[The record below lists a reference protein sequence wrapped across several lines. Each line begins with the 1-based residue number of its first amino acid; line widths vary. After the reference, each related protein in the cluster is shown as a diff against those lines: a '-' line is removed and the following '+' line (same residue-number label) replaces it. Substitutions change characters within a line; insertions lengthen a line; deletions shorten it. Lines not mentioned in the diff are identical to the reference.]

1 MRVRRSI
8 VLPIIVLPCVA
19 AILQSASQSSPATGM
34 TAAAA
39 AFLQTLTPELKQK
52 AQLPFNSDNRFDWH
66 YIPSTGGG
74 GFPRRGLPFK
84 EMSEPQR
91 QAAMQ
96 LLRVGYSQKGYTMA
110 EAIRALEDV
119 LVEQGQSAAVRD
131 KELYYVTI
139 FGEPASA
146 GNWAWRYEGHH
157 LSQHWTIVQGKAL
170 ASTPQFFG
178 ANPAEIREGP
188 RAGTRPISAEED
200 LAYALLQ
207 SLDEG
212 QRAAAVIDP
221 KAPNDILT
229 VNNREAAVQ
238 NNQGVTYAKL
248 TATQQQA
255 LMRLIETHA
264 GAQQDVVARD
274 RLTRLRSAGLDAI
287 TFAWMGGLEKGQGHY
302 YRVQGPTFLI
312 EFDNTQN
319 RANHIHMVWR
329 DFKGD
334 FGRDLLAE
342 HYRTAPHDPPG
353 RR

>member
-1 MRVRRSI
+1 MRLLVLI
-8 VLPIIVLPCVA
+8 VLLPIATFP
-19 AILQSASQSSPATGM
+19 QRASPSSPADAM
-34 TAAAA
+34 SSAAR
-39 AFLQTLTPELKQK
+39 AFLQTLTPELKTK
-52 AQLPFNSDNRFDWH
+52 AQLPFTSDNRFDWH
-66 YIPSTGGG
+66 YIPSAGGG

-84 EMSEPQR
+84 EMTEPQR
-91 QAAMQ
+91 RAAIE
-96 LLRVGYSQKGYTMA
+96 LLRAGYSEKGYTMA

-119 LVEQGQSAAVRD
+119 LVEMGGNPAVRD
-131 KELYYVTI
+131 KELYFVTI
-139 FGEPASA
+139 FGEPRPGAT
-146 GNWAWRYEGHH
+146 WAWRYEGHH
-157 LSQHWTIVQGKAL
+157 LSQHWTIVNGKAT

-178 ANPAEIREGP
+178 ANPAEIRDGP
-188 RAGTRPISAEED
+188 RAGTRPISTEED

-207 SLDEG
+207 SLDDA

-229 VNNREAAVQ
+229 RNAREAAVQ
-238 NNQGVTYAKL
+238 SNQGLTYARMSG
-248 TATQQQA
+248 AQRQM
-255 LMRLIETHA
+255 LMQLIETHA
-264 GAQQDVVARD
+264 GAQQDPVARD
-274 RLTRLRSAGLDAI
+274 RLARLRNAGVDAI
-287 TFAWMGGLEKGQGHY
+287 AFAWMGALEKGQGHY

-342 HYRTAPHDPPG
+342 HYRTAPHHQHG